1 MVSARNYTILLFGIC
16 GALSVLAGYFA
27 CISGAG
33 STGFDQLI
41 RFSFL
46 PQGQLQSSTGDA
58 VSTSYYYDY
67 SSVDADTLRILEGI
81 NSPRNSRK
89 FIVRCCRGWGLCGG
103 SGDRIRGLS
112 FIISL
117 ADELHANI
125 TIDPSYAFGPP
136 QTCDSNTPY
145 IWLVDTARLP
155 DLNAV
160 FAERNEIQITSNRE
174 EPKKGTQFDGWCHS
188 YQCGNLILS
197 FFSRPSKPL
206 MQASS
211 FVDDFLEH
219 WTTGSHVSL
228 HVRTGGSE
236 IRVGRDAVVPAVP
249 WSDGFSS
256 GLPNRILDWAGSLP
270 RDLTCKSSLV
280 LASDSVRFATELSI
294 RMPHGVNMPRCC
306 TVPSHSDRSSINSVQ
321 AIQQYVD
328 LLLMARSEHIFSTI
342 GGFSKLASSF
352 VSFSEVNGTK
362 CQDASCLDSFLHSLQ
377 SKLGCS

>member
-1 MVSARNYTILLFGIC
+1 MGSARNYTILLFGIC

-41 RFSFL
+41 RFSFP
-46 PQGQLQSSTGDA
+46 PQGRLQSSTDDA

-160 FAERNEIQITSNRE
+160 FAERNEIQITSNWE
-174 EPKKGTQFDGWCHS
+174 EPKKGTQFDGW
-188 YQCGNLILS
+188 
-197 FFSRPSKPL
+197 
-206 MQASS
+206 
-211 FVDDFLEH
+211 
-219 WTTGSHVSL
+219 
-228 HVRTGGSE
+228 
-236 IRVGRDAVVPAVP
+236 
-249 WSDGFSS
+249 
-256 GLPNRILDWAGSLP
+256 
-270 RDLTCKSSLV
+270 
-280 LASDSVRFATELSI
+280 
-294 RMPHGVNMPRCC
+294 
-306 TVPSHSDRSSINSVQ
+306 
-321 AIQQYVD
+321 
-328 LLLMARSEHIFSTI
+328 
-342 GGFSKLASSF
+342 
-352 VSFSEVNGTK
+352 
-362 CQDASCLDSFLHSLQ
+362 
-377 SKLGCS
+377 